1 MNGLVDFIAAN
12 AGRYVSLAELQSRA
26 LEVALTHYLFG
37 DVPTSIDIAKRVAG
51 YLYAEHLVDAP
62 TPWMADA
69 WRHGATDAERH
80 ALIDALCGRRS

>member
-37 DVPTSIDIAKRVAG
+37 GVPTPNALLAISMPNIWWTRRHHG
-51 YLYAEHLVDAP
+51 WQTPGGTAP
-62 TPWMADA
+62 LMPNAM
-69 WRHGATDAERH
+69 R
-80 ALIDALCGRRS
+80 